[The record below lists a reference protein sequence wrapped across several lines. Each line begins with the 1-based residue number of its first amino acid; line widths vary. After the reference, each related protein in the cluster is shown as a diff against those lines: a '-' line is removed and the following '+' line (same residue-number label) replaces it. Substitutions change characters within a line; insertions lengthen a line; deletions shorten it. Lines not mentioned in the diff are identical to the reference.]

1 MLRAGW
7 VWLSVRT
14 MVLTWLLGPGALEGV
29 HFFLLKMCGVAV
41 VPSPGC
47 PSSPPKGLRRRLG
60 VEGIRCLLSSF
71 SLLEGGRHRNFT
83 RHVSWRCLAW
93 LLGCFSGTGH

>member
-1 MLRAGW
+1 ML
-7 VWLSVRT
+7 
-14 MVLTWLLGPGALEGV
+14 
-29 HFFLLKMCGVAV
+29 LLKMCGVAV

-71 SLLEGGRHRNFT
+71 SLLGGRRSAILHDTFLGGVLLDYVVPLAVPGINAFEAG
-83 RHVSWRCLAW
+83 SSCLWA
-93 LLGCFSGTGH
+93 SR